1 MAVIDVMLVLHE
13 EIANISN
20 FLAENIRHTSYE
32 LFQEE
37 LPVDRCYQDSEK
49 VIGERLSKLLHDH
62 SEAS

>member
-49 VIGERLSKLLHDH
+49 VIGE
-62 SEAS
+62 